1 MSRNRFLVTYDIT
14 ADRRRDRVFKALK
27 DVGDHLQYSVF
38 MCDLNEREYIQLRV
52 RLRERIN
59 ANEDQV
65 LIIDLGPSERET
77 VERVEAMGLALG
89 KPQRVQIV

>member
-14 ADRRRDRVFKALK
+14 ADRRRDRVFRALR
-27 DVGDHLQYSVF
+27 DVGDHMQYSVF

-59 ANEDQV
+59 SAEDQI
-65 LIIDLGPSERET
+65 LIVDLGPSERET
-77 VERVEAMGLALG
+77 VERVEAMGRALG

>member
-14 ADRRRDRVFKALK
+14 ADRRRDRVFRALM
-27 DVGDHLQYSVF
+27 DVGDHMQYSVF

-59 ANEDQV
+59 SAEDQI
-65 LIIDLGPSERET
+65 LIVDLGPSEREP
-77 VERVEAMGLALG
+77 VERIEAMGRALG